1 MFILS
6 LLLYVLVFC
15 VVIWAIR
22 YLMATFS
29 IPEQIQAVVTVV
41 IVVVFVIW
49 IVSLLAS
56 GVQGPVLRVR

>member
-15 VVIWAIR
+15 VVVWAIR
-22 YLMATFS
+22 YPMAAFS

-49 IVSLLAS
+49 IVSLLAG
-56 GVQGPVLRVR
+56 GVPVPALRVR